1 MEVKKGDLFFADL
14 NPVVG
19 SEQGGVR
26 PIVIIQ
32 NDKGNKYSP
41 TTVVATIT
49 SRQTKKPL
57 PTHVEI
63 KVGNGITKKSIV
75 MLEQIRTID
84 KTRLL
89 EHIGT
94 LEQEDVKRIDE
105 ALVIS
110 LSINKEKKKWQK
122 EHIYQC

>member
-110 LSINKEKKKWQK
+110 LSINKEEKKWQK

>member
-84 KTRLL
+84 KARLL

-110 LSINKEKKKWQK
+110 LSINKEEKKWQK

>member
-84 KTRLL
+84 KARLL

>member
-32 NDKGNKYSP
+32 NDKGNKYGP

-49 SRQTKKPL
+49 SRLTKKPL

-110 LSINKEKKKWQK
+110 LSINKEEKK
-122 EHIYQC
+122 

>member
-1 MEVKKGDLFFADL
+1 MEVKKGDLFFANL

-110 LSINKEKKKWQK
+110 LSINKEEKKWQK

>member
-19 SEQGGVR
+19 SEQGGIR

-110 LSINKEKKKWQK
+110 LSINKEEKKWQK

>member
-19 SEQGGVR
+19 SEQGGIR

-49 SRQTKKPL
+49 SRQTKKSL

-63 KVGNGITKKSIV
+63 KVGNGIIKKSIV

-84 KTRLL
+84 KTRLN
-89 EHIGT
+89 EKIGE
-94 LEQEDVKRIDE
+94 LNAIKMSQVNK
-105 ALVIS
+105 AMMIS
-110 LSINKEKKKWQK
+110 LGVI
-122 EHIYQC
+122 